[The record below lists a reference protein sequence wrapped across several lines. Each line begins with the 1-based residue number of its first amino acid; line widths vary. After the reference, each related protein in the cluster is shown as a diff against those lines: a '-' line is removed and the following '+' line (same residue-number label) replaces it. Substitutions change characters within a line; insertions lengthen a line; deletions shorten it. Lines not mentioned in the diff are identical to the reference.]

1 MTTYQFYGA
10 DGTDVGGNCTTS
22 DTVPLSVT
30 VSPPLETLYHCCH
43 CTSLKGRLLQTG
55 RGHCPHTRLVQL
67 GKECVGALP
76 STLLLRS
83 FFTTAMLDGPSSTSS
98 SPLSPSPPSN
108 YLNTLLPHQSLHLLS
123 SGSSSPS
130 SFTIHCLAR
139 TPSNFS

>member
-1 MTTYQFYGA
+1 MVQTWGGTVPPVTLYHWCHCITT
-10 DGTDVGGNCTTS
+10 TR
-22 DTVPLSVT
+22 DTVPL
-30 VSPPLETLYHCCH
+30 VSLYHCCH

-55 RGHCPHTRLVQL
+55 RGHWPHTRLVQL

-83 FFTTAMLDGPSSTSS
+83 FFTTAMLYGPSSTSS

-108 YLNTLLPHQSLHLLS
+108 YWNTSIPHQSLHLLS

-130 SFTIHCLAR
+130 SFTTHCLAR